1 MAGLSVDP
9 GDKRLK
15 APFPWF
21 GGKRQAASLV
31 WERLGDVDNAI
42 EPFCGSLAWLL
53 ARPHPPRIET
63 VNDADCVAPE
73 TRILR
78 ADLSWVRAGEIQA
91 SDVLMGFDEENGGP
105 REGLRAPSR
114 YRHWRPATVVAVRR
128 IMKPCYRLVF
138 DDGTTV
144 VASADHLWLGGS
156 HCTGGRGWRWQRTE
170 GLVCNRATQR
180 SWVLKA
186 APVVERDESHDAG
199 WLAGLYDGEGHL
211 ISGPGWRLVLSQ
223 KPGKV
228 LDRAERLLRTRGYEP
243 RIKLDAKGVAR
254 LEINGGMRQTMR
266 LLMELRP
273 ERLIENLVAKI
284 SGVSLYGRDYQA
296 VGLVSKEFLGEQ
308 EVVAIQTD
316 SRTFIAEGLASHNC
330 YVANFWRATQ
340 HDPEAVAAHADWP
353 VNEVDQHARH
363 RWLVLSPAAADF
375 REKMRADPDYFDLKV
390 AGWWC
395 WGLCCWIGSG
405 WCGEGAEWNQAP
417 GAAYG
422 AIAGVHAISADVR
435 KRPRVPRDK
444 NGYMPGVANK
454 LTDGHR
460 PQLADAYARGRG
472 VHGHDQA
479 ETCRARLEWLI
490 DWFGVLRD
498 RIRTVRVCCGDWL
511 RVCDS
516 HSVTTRLGLT
526 GIFFDPPYSTEAG
539 RSEGL
544 YGIDSGTVAHDV
556 RAYCLERGGDPMM
569 RIALAGYAG
578 EGHEELEGQGWACV
592 AWKSSGGYGNR
603 TRKGKDNAAK
613 ERIWFSPHCL
623 TPGHADYR
631 PHKPRRRPVADPA
644 GQNSLFDMEGV

>member
-53 ARPHPPRIET
+53 SRPHPPRIET
-63 VNDADCVAPE
+63 VNDAD
-73 TRILR
+73 
-78 ADLSWVRAGEIQA
+78 
-91 SDVLMGFDEENGGP
+91 
-105 REGLRAPSR
+105 
-114 YRHWRPATVVAVRR
+114 
-128 IMKPCYRLVF
+128 
-138 DDGTTV
+138 
-144 VASADHLWLGGS
+144 
-156 HCTGGRGWRWQRTE
+156 
-170 GLVCNRATQR
+170 
-180 SWVLKA
+180 
-186 APVVERDESHDAG
+186 
-199 WLAGLYDGEGHL
+199 
-211 ISGPGWRLVLSQ
+211 
-223 KPGKV
+223 
-228 LDRAERLLRTRGYEP
+228 
-243 RIKLDAKGVAR
+243 
-254 LEINGGMRQTMR
+254 
-266 LLMELRP
+266 
-273 ERLIENLVAKI
+273 
-284 SGVSLYGRDYQA
+284 
-296 VGLVSKEFLGEQ
+296 
-308 EVVAIQTD
+308 
-316 SRTFIAEGLASHNC
+316 C

-363 RWLVLSPAAADF
+363 RWLVLSPAAVDF
-375 REKMRADPDYFDLKV
+375 REKMRADPDYFDPKV

-422 AIAGVHAISADVR
+422 AIAGVHAISAGVR
-435 KRPRVPRDK
+435 KRPKLSGGTTGSGALGAGVHSNGPSRSMPRLSSQK
-444 NGYMPGVANK
+444 AGYAGMGVHAQGGVG
-454 LTDGHR
+454 DGHR

-472 VHGHDQA
+472 VHGNDSA
-479 ETCRARLEWLI
+479 GTCEQRRAWLI

-578 EGHEELEGQGWACV
+578 EGHEELEGHGWACV

-603 TRKGKDNAAK
+603 TRKGKANAAK

-623 TPGHADYR
+623 APGHADYR
-631 PHKPRRRPVADPA
+631 PHKPRRRPVADPE
-644 GQNSLFDMEGV
+644 GQNSLFDMEA